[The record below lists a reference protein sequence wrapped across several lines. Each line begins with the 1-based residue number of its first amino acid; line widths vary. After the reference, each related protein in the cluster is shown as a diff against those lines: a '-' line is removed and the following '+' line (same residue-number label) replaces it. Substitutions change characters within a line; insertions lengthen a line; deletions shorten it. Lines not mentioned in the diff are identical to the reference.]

1 MKGPSRKVPMTAGN
15 LNTAEREIARST
27 PGMFAK
33 FVNGDSW
40 RLYKHLKLLDKYL
53 MKAVSGECKRLIVQ
67 IPPQHGK
74 SMLISEHLG
83 VWYLGNNPD
92 NAVMLCSYEADYAK
106 TWGRK
111 ARRLM
116 EKWGPALFGIQ
127 VAKDTRAADNW
138 EIEGRR
144 GVFQTAG
151 VGGPVTGKR
160 AHLLIIDDPVKNAAD
175 AMSPTMR
182 ERNKDWFRTTSS
194 TRLQKYST
202 VIVVQTRWHDDD
214 LAGWLQN
221 EFPDMWTVV
230 NMPAISWGEGDLP
243 EDERQPDPLGRA
255 PGEALCPGLHPIE
268 NLLEKM
274 RLMGEFW
281 FSALYQGRPVPSSG
295 GIFKEACF
303 KYWAWNPEEC
313 LTKQGGRIYGDLPVE
328 LPEKFDYLIQSWDMT
343 YKKTTDSDWVVGQ
356 IWGAH
361 GADRYL
367 LAQFRDRCGFG
378 QTVKAVELMSA
389 TYFGKMTR
397 DKLVEFRANGPAV
410 VAVLQRKIA
419 GFKDVEPEG
428 SKEARAH
435 GCVFQFESGN
445 VYFPHPGEK
454 GNEWVAGLLYEFKF
468 FPAARHDD
476 QVDCAT
482 QALAFLFEKQVSG
495 AWAVLRNA
503 PSVRSIVESGPNA
516 NASRTGYN
524 SDDEATFADELERKA
539 NRKGRGATAR
549 GSTGNGGTGS
559 SAKAAAAGARARKKS
574 LRGGGRQGSV
584 GAMLDAVL
592 G

>member
-1 MKGPSRKVPMTAGN
+1 MKGSAQKLSMSTGHMSRIEKELAK
-15 LNTAEREIARST
+15 ST

-33 FVNGDSW
+33 AVCGDGW
-40 RLYKHLKLLDKYL
+40 RLYRHLKLLDKYL
-53 MKAVSGECKRLIVQ
+53 MKAINGECKRLIIQ
-67 IPPQHGK
+67 MPPQHGK

-83 VWYLGNNPD
+83 VWYLGNFPD

-116 EKWGPALFGIQ
+116 EKWGPTLFGIQ

-144 GVFQTAG
+144 GIFQTAG

-160 AHLLIIDDPVKNAAD
+160 AHLLIVDDPVKNAAD

-194 TRLQKYST
+194 TRLQKKSAV
-202 VIVVQTRWHDDD
+202 VIVQTRWHDDD

-230 NMPAISWGEGDLP
+230 NLPAIAWAESDLP
-243 EDERQPDPLGRA
+243 DGEWQPDPLGRK
-255 PGEALCPGLHPIE
+255 PGEALCPNLHPIE
-268 NLLEKM
+268 NLLEKAK
-274 RLMGEFW
+274 LMGEFW
-281 FSALYQGRPVPSSG
+281 FSALYQGRPVPASG

-303 KYWAWNPEEC
+303 KYWAWNPDQC
-313 LTKQGGRIYGDLPVE
+313 VTRHGGKILSELPVE

-378 QTVKAVELMSA
+378 TTVKAVELMSA
-389 TYFGKMTR
+389 TYFGKR
-397 DKLVEFRANGPAV
+397 CQDKLVEMRANGPAV
-410 VAVLQRKIA
+410 VAVLQRSIG
-419 GFKDVEPEG
+419 GFKDVEPDG

-435 GCVFQFESGN
+435 GVVFQFEAGN
-445 VYFPHPGEK
+445 VYFPHPSEP

-482 QALAFLFEKQVSG
+482 QALAFLFEKQILG
-495 AWAVLRNA
+495 AWKVVRGT
-503 PSVRSIVESGPNA
+503 PSVREILEGGPDGVGA
-516 NASRTGYN
+516 TSTGYGN
-524 SDDEATFADELERKA
+524 GEEVDHAALIEKRMAK
-539 NRKGRGATAR
+539 KIGRGK
-549 GSTGNGGTGS
+549 GGGGTGV
-559 SAKAAAAGARARKKS
+559 SAKAARAGVSARRKS
-574 LRGGGRQGSV
+574 LRGSGRQAGGV
-584 GAMLDAVL
+584 GALLDEVL